1 MVTMSDDDRLA
12 IVTVTYNSGR
22 YLDDFLASTR
32 QASAS
37 DVPVVVVDNGS
48 SDERSL
54 RDVAARYGARFV
66 PMGRNAGYGAAVNR
80 AVAELAVRPDWVLVS
95 NPDVV
100 LSAGSLDRL
109 RATAEEDSDTG
120 SVGPAVIET
129 DGSIYPSA
137 RRIPS
142 LRTGLGHA
150 LFANLWPDNP
160 WTKLY
165 HADDRPQVR
174 RSVGW
179 LSGACLLVRGD
190 VFTRLGGF
198 DERYFMYFEDVDLG
212 WRIGRAGLANVYD
225 PAISVVHVG
234 AHATNDSSREMRRAH
249 HRSAYLFLSTR
260 YHGWHLLPLRLVLR
274 AGLTLRSMLPSRG
287 L

>member
-1 MVTMSDDDRLA
+1 MSDHDRLA

-22 YLDDFLASTR
+22 YLDEFLASTR
-32 QASAS
+32 AASVH

-48 SDERSL
+48 ADQSSL
-54 RDVAARYGARFV
+54 RDIATTYGARFV

-80 AVAELAVRPDWVLVS
+80 AVDELAVRPDWILVS

-100 LSAGSLDRL
+100 LSAGSLDQL
-109 RATAEEDSDTG
+109 HATARQGTDTG
-120 SVGPAVIET
+120 SVGPAVVET
-129 DGSIYPSA
+129 DGTIYPSA

-150 LFANLWPDNP
+150 LFANIWPGNP
-160 WTKLY
+160 WTKAY
-165 HADDRPQVR
+165 HADDRPKVR
-174 RSVGW
+174 RAVGW

-198 DERYFMYFEDVDLG
+198 DEGYFMYFEDVDLG
-212 WRIGRAGLANVYD
+212 WRIGRAGLTNVYD

-249 HRSAYLFLSTR
+249 HRSAYRFLSTR
-260 YHGWHLLPLRLVLR
+260 YHGWYLFPLRLVLK